1 MLDSARY
8 WLLILAESKVLA
20 LKPNNT
26 GQLPL
31 GEINIELL
39 RRSRDINVSGLLSIS
54 ASRSRSTCL
63 VFPMPTLSLVR
74 QQIAS
79 YV

>member
-31 GEINIELL
+31 GEIKIELL
-39 RRSRDINVSGLLSIS
+39 RKSRDINVSGLLSIS
-54 ASRSRSTCL
+54 ASRSRSTSL